1 MPGHDSGHAPGER
14 PTGLTW
20 ERYVEHFVAEL
31 GGWSAL
37 ADALLHRLADTPDAP
52 GDLQS
57 VEKGLR
63 RLARREHRSGGQYG
77 RWMLRCFG
85 VPGSV
90 EDWARRLAQYHSRFA
105 DLPTSLRLEQ
115 LRLWDRPPVSESRVA
130 AWIHVGL
137 ASVLHRMADLDECR
151 RRLRL
156 AQAGAERAG
165 AAARIEID
173 LLAARM
179 ATDEGRRD
187 QAEQRFDAVE
197 TLLADAA
204 LTREDRLCY
213 HARVVGQ
220 RAFHL
225 TRPLPGAREDIAAA
239 LALFRG
245 IEEDPSL
252 PFVCF
257 RRSAGLAYCTF
268 KLGDVDEGARLAR
281 AAAEFAADG
290 GFVRFRIMAL
300 NLLSR
305 MVPAA
310 EARDINARAARLA
323 QQLEDE
329 DLAARVL
336 RITHKLDRGNAP

>member
-1 MPGHDSGHAPGER
+1 MPGHDSGHAAGER
-14 PTGLTW
+14 PAGLTW
-20 ERYVEHFVAEL
+20 EGYLEHFVAEL

-37 ADALLHRLADTPDAP
+37 ADALLHRMSAMPDAP
-52 GDLQS
+52 DDLQS

-77 RWMLRCFG
+77 RWMLRFFG

-90 EDWARRLAQYHSRFA
+90 EDWARWLAQYHSRFA
-105 DLPTSLRLEQ
+105 DLPTSLRLQQ

-130 AWIHVGL
+130 AWVHAGL
-137 ASVLHRMADLDECR
+137 ASVHHRMTDLEECR

-156 AQAGAERAG
+156 AEAGAERAG
-165 AAARIEID
+165 ASASIEIK

-187 QAEQRFDAVE
+187 QAERLFDEVE
-197 TLLADAA
+197 ALLADAT
-204 LTREDRLCY
+204 LSREDRLCY
-213 HARVVGQ
+213 GARVIGQ

-225 TRPLPGAREDIAAA
+225 TKPLPGAREDLEGA

-252 PFVCF
+252 PFVGF
-257 RRSAGLAYCTF
+257 RRSAGLAYCTW
-268 KLGDVDEGARLAR
+268 KLGAADEGARLAR
-281 AAAEFAADG
+281 AAAELAGDG

-305 MVPAA
+305 MVSPG
-310 EARDINARAARLA
+310 EARELNARAARLA
-323 QQLEDE
+323 KQLEDE
-329 DLAARVL
+329 DLIGRVL
-336 RITHKLDRGNAP
+336 HTARKLDLARAT